1 MASTR
6 YLEINALQS
15 PISIGNDA
23 ANRAMLSFNILCT
36 HSGPPNTLEEDIC
49 KIIQDAGLATLGT
62 NMWFGS
68 LAKLPEGA
76 SAIGPYVS
84 IIAYGGL
91 APGQTHNGDV
101 MSRPSAQIIT
111 RAAGYV
117 VARNKANAIHAAVNG
132 KHNITVTQP

>member
-6 YLEINALQS
+6 YLEISAQQS

-23 ANRAMLSFNILCT
+23 ANRAMLSFNILCM
-36 HSGPPNTLEEDIC
+36 HVGSPGTLEEDIC

-68 LAKLPEGA
+68 LAKLPEGT
-76 SAIGPYVS
+76 SAVGPYVS

-91 APGQTHNGDV
+91 APHQTHNGDKL
-101 MSRPSAQIIT
+101 SRPSVQIIT
-111 RAAGYV
+111 RAASYV
-117 VARNKANAIHAAVNG
+117 VARNKANAVHSAVSG
-132 KHNITVTQP
+132 KHNITVTQ

>member
-23 ANRAMLSFNILCT
+23 ANRAMLSFNLLCH
-36 HSGPPNTLEEDIC
+36 HSGSPSTLEEDIC

-68 LAKLPEGA
+68 LAKLPEGTA
-76 SAIGPYVS
+76 ATGPYVS
-84 IIAYGGL
+84 VVSYGGL
-91 APGQTHNGDV
+91 APDQTHDDKRISKPTV
-101 MSRPSAQIIT
+101 QIIT

-117 VARNKANAIHAAVNG
+117 VARNKANAIHAAVSG
-132 KHNITVTQP
+132 RHNLTVTQP